1 MKVLLPLGL
10 LCLLMVGCA
19 SGTKPQ
25 PSPASAGS
33 DVEQPLQAPAGS
45 ADVATPAA
53 TRNGQ
58 LLLPEEAAAGS
69 AAVIVREDDY
79 LIGPSDELE
88 ISFFQAEEL
97 SGARRVN
104 SRGFIRM
111 PLIGTVRVAGLSAE
125 QLEDLLSELYGAKY
139 LQVPQVS
146 VDITHY
152 ASQQITVLGSV
163 KEPGVYALTGR
174 TTLLQA
180 MAMAGGADRL
190 ADQEEIVVFRSQS
203 NGDVIGYLVDL
214 EEVIAGEKKDPEVIG
229 NDRIVVPESGA
240 KSFIK
245 GITDTL
251 RGFVGFQRY

>member
-1 MKVLLPLGL
+1 MKVLFPLGL

-19 SGTKPQ
+19 SGPRPQ
-25 PSPASAGS
+25 PSPAPAAS

-45 ADVATPAA
+45 AEVTTPAA
-53 TRNGQ
+53 ARNGQ

-152 ASQQITVLGSV
+152 ASQQVTVLGSV

-180 MAMAGGADRL
+180 VAMAGGTERL
-190 ADQEEIVVFRSQS
+190 ADQEEIVVFRTQA

-214 EEVIAGEKKDPEVIG
+214 DEVIAGEKKDPEVIG

-251 RGFVGFQRY
+251 RGFVGFRSY

>member
-1 MKVLLPLGL
+1 MVKVLLSLGL
-10 LCLLMVGCA
+10 VVFLLGCSTA
-19 SGTKPQ
+19 QRPQ
-25 PSPASAGS
+25 PSQAPDTS
-33 DVEQPLQAPAGS
+33 DVENPLQSPAEEVSMAPAT
-45 ADVATPAA
+45 A
-53 TRNGQ
+53 NGQ
-58 LLLPEEAAAGS
+58 LLLPEEATAGS

-79 LIGPSDELE
+79 LIGPADELE

-111 PLIGTVRVAGLSAE
+111 PLIGTVKVAGLSAE
-125 QLEDLLSELYGAKY
+125 QLEDLLSGIYGEKY

-152 ASQQITVLGSV
+152 ASQQVTVLGSV
-163 KEPGVYALTGR
+163 KDPGVYALTGR

-180 MAMAGGADRL
+180 MAMAGGAERL
-190 ADQEEIVVFRSQS
+190 ADQQEIVVFRTQS
-203 NGDVIGYLVDL
+203 NGDVIGYLVNL

-251 RGFVGFQRY
+251 RGFVGFRSY